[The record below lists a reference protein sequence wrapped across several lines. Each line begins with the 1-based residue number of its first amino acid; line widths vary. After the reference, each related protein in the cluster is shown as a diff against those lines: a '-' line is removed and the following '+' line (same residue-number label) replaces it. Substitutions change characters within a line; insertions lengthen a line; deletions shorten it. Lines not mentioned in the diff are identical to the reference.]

1 MKKITFID
9 LIKAIEDEST
19 ERIIGKIKTELLNV
33 RVAENLYYIFPLIER
48 MVVEIY
54 KLVPGANIEQ
64 YEKRVLK
71 TINSILVLNKNL
83 DIIPIELSR
92 IIQDYFK
99 SDGLRN
105 KLFHINSNKQ
115 FTFQINIGEINYVI
129 MHLLS
134 ILKKLDQNYQI
145 TNLKVIEKL

>member
-71 TINSILVLNKNL
+71 TINSILVLNKN
-83 DIIPIELSR
+83 
-92 IIQDYFK
+92 
-99 SDGLRN
+99 
-105 KLFHINSNKQ
+105 
-115 FTFQINIGEINYVI
+115 VI
-129 MHLLS
+129 
-134 ILKKLDQNYQI
+134 
-145 TNLKVIEKL
+145 T

>member
-71 TINSILVLNKNL
+71 TINSILVLNINL
-83 DIIPIELSR
+83 NIIPIELSR